1 MNKIPKCLTRNSITN
16 NYLKL
21 TKKYIG
27 EHRLLNNN
35 KIKREKSLN
44 SSKFFSKESI
54 NSLISTIKPNTLTT
68 TSSRNNSLINKKK
81 VINIY
86 IL

>member
-35 KIKREKSLN
+35 KIKREKALN

-54 NSLISTIKPNTLTT
+54 NSLISTIKPSTLTT